1 MIDKYLKRWNSTA
14 DITTNGKPIDAIIMP
29 ATPFAGNPLGKFPT
43 YVGYTSPFNALDY
56 TVGVFP
62 VTRVDKTVDV
72 GDEAPG
78 NYNEIDVQVWKD
90 YDPEE
95 SHGGAVAL
103 QLVAR
108 RFEEEKVIAMMK
120 IISELINYTD

>member
-1 MIDKYLKRWNSTA
+1 M
-14 DITTNGKPIDAIIMP
+14 
-29 ATPFAGNPLGKFPT
+29 
-43 YVGYTSPFNALDY
+43 
-56 TVGVFP
+56 
-62 VTRVDKTVDV
+62 TRVDKTVDV

-95 SHGGAVAL
+95 SHGGAVAFTIGCKKI
-103 QLVAR
+103 R
-108 RFEEEKVIAMMK
+108 RGKVIAMMK